1 MPIHKST
8 SEKTKHSKHSKH
20 TNQTN
25 RKKTIK
31 KKPMEVEFEAR
42 FLEIDRE
49 SLIEKIK
56 ALGGHQKSPLT
67 VYRRSVFGLCDIKKG
82 YVRVRDEGNTVTLT
96 AKIYKDP
103 KFPEEYE
110 LNIKDDFANGQAFL
124 RALNLTEKAYHE
136 TMREKWTIPNRGG
149 KNELCEVTFDYIPGL
164 PVYSEV
170 ECKTKAN
177 LSKSIKMLKLNRDKM
192 RFGGYGNAYAE
203 YYGISLTEINN
214 EIPSITFGNIEEELE
229 KYIHKN
235 KDLLQTTA
243 KSHLEVYKRTK
254 K

>member
-1 MPIHKST
+1 MPKTSSQKKTSHKKT
-8 SEKTKHSKHSKH
+8 SH
-20 TNQTN
+20 
-25 RKKTIK
+25 KKTIK

-42 FLEIDRE
+42 FLEIDRD

-56 ALGGHQKSPLT
+56 AVGGHQKSPLT

-82 YVRVRDEGNTVTLT
+82 YVRVRDEGDTVTLT

-110 LNIKDDFANGQAFL
+110 LNIKDDFINGQAFL

-136 TMREKWTIPNRGG
+136 TMREKWTIPHRSG
-149 KNELCEVTFDYIPGL
+149 KGELCEITFDYVPGL

-170 ECKTKAN
+170 ECKSKAN
-177 LSKSIKMLKLNRDKM
+177 LTKSIKMLSLNRDKM
-192 RFGGYGNAYAE
+192 RFGGYGNVYAE
-203 YYGISLTEINN
+203 YYGMSLTEINN
-214 EIPSITFGNIEEELE
+214 DISSLTFGNIEEELE

-235 KDLLQTTA
+235 ADLLKTLA